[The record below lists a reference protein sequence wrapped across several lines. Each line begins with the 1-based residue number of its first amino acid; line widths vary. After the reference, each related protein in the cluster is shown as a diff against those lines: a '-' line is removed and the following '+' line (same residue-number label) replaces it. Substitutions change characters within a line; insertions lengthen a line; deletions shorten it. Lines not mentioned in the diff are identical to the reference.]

1 MNERKGEKEDE
12 RLEMRA
18 LPSVAVCFPLVF
30 AWLPG
35 ARAQQCSESGDGT
48 CSAPRRPAG
57 VSHWL
62 RCERDSPALDLCQD
76 NSDDE
81 VIFQS
86 AGQAFW

>member
-1 MNERKGEKEDE
+1 MTERKGEKEDE

-57 VSHWL
+57 VFPPRLLAADFGCNFRRLVLGCSKAKF
-62 RCERDSPALDLCQD
+62 RKKIC
-76 NSDDE
+76 
-81 VIFQS
+81 V
-86 AGQAFW
+86 